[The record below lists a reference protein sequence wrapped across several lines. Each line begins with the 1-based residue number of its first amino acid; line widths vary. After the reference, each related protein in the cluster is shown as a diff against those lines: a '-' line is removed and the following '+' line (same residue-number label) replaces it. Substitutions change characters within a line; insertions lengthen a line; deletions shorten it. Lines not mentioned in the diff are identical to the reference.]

1 MNRTWL
7 QYKVSNQHKFK
18 ENTQRRNRLINQNI
32 SLTIQ
37 TEKWYAIGIGSKI
50 KYISGLYIINIGYK

>member
-1 MNRTWL
+1 MNRIRL
-7 QYKVSNQHKFK
+7 QYKVSNKYQLK

-37 TEKWYAIGIGSKI
+37 IEKWYAIGIGNKI

>member
-37 TEKWYAIGIGSKI
+37 TEKWYAIGIGNKI
-50 KYISGLYIINIGYK
+50 KYISGL